1 MCSTILR
8 FNLIITIQVAISLL
22 AKVEGDLL
30 AAESFEQVILAFFS
44 FFVFTLILYA
54 AQVMAIIKTQLPKLK
69 PAVLEGII
77 QVILIR
83 MTQTGA

>member
-1 MCSTILR
+1 M
-8 FNLIITIQVAISLL
+8 AISLL

-30 AAESFEQVILAFFS
+30 AAESFEQVIFVAFS
-44 FFVFTLILYA
+44 IFVLTLTLYA

-77 QVILIR
+77 QVVTFMRLDPNWCLI
-83 MTQTGA
+83 A